1 MWDNFTKKLNE
12 GEIAKYCFYQTL
24 SSHHFYFEMIFLQ
37 FFSFYFTILDVQD
50 DTSLV
55 TEPELESGTDEEP
68 IQDNDDA
75 LNMIEYEFIV

>member
-1 MWDNFTKKLNE
+1 
-12 GEIAKYCFYQTL
+12 
-24 SSHHFYFEMIFLQ
+24 MIFLQ